1 MKCEYRGKNEEDHN
15 FREAYI
21 TYNANEEDKFQ
32 KLYVILKEQGWELQ
46 CEEECAG
53 LMVFDKDEYDEFY
66 ECYKKAKG
74 EVYHGRNQ
82 F

>member
-1 MKCEYRGKNEEDHN
+1 MKCEYRGKNEDEDHN

-21 TYNANEEDKFQ
+21 TYNTNEEDKFQ

-74 EVYHGRNQ
+74 EVYHGRN
-82 F
+82 